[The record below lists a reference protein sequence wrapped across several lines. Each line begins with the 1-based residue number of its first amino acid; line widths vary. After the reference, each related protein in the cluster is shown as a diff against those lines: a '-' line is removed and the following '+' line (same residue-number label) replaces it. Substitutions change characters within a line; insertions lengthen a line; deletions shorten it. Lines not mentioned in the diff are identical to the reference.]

1 MCGRLLGRDQKENQ
15 VQLMECLNRIGT
27 QLLRCLSWTAGLTLV
42 ALVML
47 VASQPTSAAKGKYGK
62 IDVKGSLEKE
72 LNGVLKGT
80 DNLHKSCLSKN
91 SKQVDR
97 SIRSLLENLKKA
109 GQKSKLAKDQKP
121 HLDRMLNAAS
131 SHLMMTLN
139 RSGEK
144 RRESLKE
151 AFNHLV
157 QIAKVYKLEEY
168 RIFFCPSDK
177 SVWMQKGYKPSNPIH
192 PEKYGSC
199 GKLVK

>member
-1 MCGRLLGRDQKENQ
+1 MGRDQKENQ
-15 VQLMECLNRIGT
+15 AQIMECLKRIWL
-27 QLLRCLSWTAGLTLV
+27 QLLPCLSWTSGLILV
-42 ALVML
+42 ILVG
-47 VASQPTSAAKGKYGK
+47 SQSSSAAKGKYGK
-62 IDVKGSLEKE
+62 IDVKGSLERE
-72 LNGVLKGT
+72 LNGVLKAT

-97 SIRSLLENLKKA
+97 SIRALLENLKKA
-109 GQKSKLAKDQKP
+109 GQKSKLARDQKP
-121 HLDRMLNAAS
+121 HLDRMLDAAS

-144 RRESLKE
+144 RRDSLKE

-177 SVWMQKGYKPSNPIH
+177 SVWMQKSYKPGNPIH